1 MSTNNN
7 NQSPQRRSGY
17 GSQPQRQSSE
27 PTSSRQRRSSETT
40 SSRQRQTSATANS
53 RQRQSGEPTSS
64 NRSQGRTQPSQEPRR
79 ASGKKPPR
87 KRSTWKIIRNILLVL
102 LVVLLFAGI
111 GAGIGAYLGII
122 KNAPKLEALS
132 VKPGTY
138 TSIMVSD
145 TTGEEIERFSG
156 DEDRI
161 YVPLEEISVYM
172 QNAAIAIEDER
183 FREHNGIDIKGTFRS
198 IYQTILQG
206 STQGGST
213 ITQQV
218 IKNHLGYTRNTVI
231 TKLQEQYLAVKFEK
245 DLTESLGSKQAAKD
259 YILELYLNTIALGH
273 GLNGVETA
281 SNYYFDKS
289 AKDLT
294 LSESCV
300 LASVTQN
307 PSYYAPDSY
316 PENNIKRASTT
327 LEYMLEQGLITQSEY
342 MEGYNDLQGPVYV
355 EVENSRKIVEAKE
368 TNFSYFTDQVISSL
382 IDDFM
387 AMGDSYEQATN
398 KIYREG
404 ITIYATQDLEMQKIV
419 DEAMLDDSNFNSNDY
434 RIEVTYKYDV
444 LNKETGEVD
453 HYYPYELVKT
463 DEEADA
469 YVEKVKAELAAQ
481 GVEVLADKVEKV
493 PQPQASF
500 VIIENGTGRVVALSG
515 GRGEKTS
522 DRTFNR
528 ATQAL
533 RQPGSVFK
541 IFASFAPAID
551 TQKATAATVFD
562 DVPNVYKSQ
571 SSGEIFR
578 NWYKEYRGLSTIR
591 EGVRDSMN
599 IVAVKTMQFVGV
611 DTAYEYLE
619 NYGFTSL
626 DPALDKNLAT
636 ALGGISTGVSN
647 LETTAAMASIE
658 NGGTY
663 VKPIYYSKVVDHDG
677 NVLIDNTTPE
687 TRQVMSPQAAYV
699 VTDMMYDVV
708 YGGGTGGGARLNNS
722 MPVAGKTGT
731 TSDSKD
737 LTFVAYTPYLT
748 GGVFMGYDHPRSM
761 NSSNKEH
768 ITLWKNIMN
777 SINELKGY
785 EVKKFT
791 QPDGI
796 VSAYVCSESGELATD
811 LCALDRRGN
820 TGYTE
825 IFVAGTEPTTSCSVH
840 QQFDMCLESKQ
851 VATEYCPTGEVATKV
866 GIVRPVPFETDNPAE
881 YPADRQYEISETNI
895 CTIHNAEND
904 GNAVV
909 EPELPEGGNTGETG
923 TTGENGGT
931 DPYNPLLPPPETTDP
946 TIPST
951 DPNANNNSNN
961 GNSSG
966 GGNNSNNSNNSN
978 SGNSTG
984 GGGSGPSTGTGG
996 GTTVPTP
1003 PPETVPDFVDPL
1015 GQ

>member
-1 MSTNNN
+1 MSTNNS
-7 NQSPQRRSGY
+7 NQSPQRRTGY
-17 GSQPQRQSSE
+17 SSQQQRPSSQ
-27 PTSSRQRRSSETT
+27 PTSSRQRPSS
-40 SSRQRQTSATANS
+40 Q
-53 RQRQSGEPTSS
+53 PTSS
-64 NRSQGRTQPSQEPRR
+64 SRSQSSQPTSSSRSQSSQSSSSSRSQGRTQSSQEPRR

-87 KRSTWKIIRNILLVL
+87 KHSKWKIVRNVILVL
-102 LVVLLFAGI
+102 LIVLLFAGI

-161 YVPLEEISVYM
+161 YVPIDEISIYM

-218 IKNHLGYTRNTVI
+218 IKNHLGHTRNTVI

-289 AKDLT
+289 AIDLT

-300 LASVTQN
+300 IASITQN
-307 PSYYAPDSY
+307 PSYYIPDTY

-327 LEYMLEQGLITQSEY
+327 LDYMLEQELITQSEY
-342 MEGYNDLQGPVYV
+342 LEGYNDLQGPVYV
-355 EVENSRKIVEAKE
+355 EVENSRKIKKEAE
-368 TNFSYFTDQVISSL
+368 TNFSYFTDEVITQL
-382 IDDFM
+382 FKDFQDL
-387 AMGDSYEQATN
+387 GYSYKEATDL
-398 KIYREG
+398 IYRGG

-419 DEAMLDDSNFNSNDY
+419 DEAMLDDSNFNTNDF
-434 RIEVTYKYDV
+434 RIEVTYRYDV
-444 LNKETGEVD
+444 LNPETNEEE
-453 HYYPYELVKT
+453 HYSPYEYVKT

-469 YVEKVKAELAAQ
+469 FVESIKADLASQ
-481 GVEVLADKVEKV
+481 GIEVLADKVEKV
-493 PQPQASF
+493 SQPQASF
-500 VIIENGTGRVVALSG
+500 VVLENGTGRVLAMSG

-528 ATQAL
+528 ATSAL

-562 DVPNVYKSQ
+562 DVPNAYKSQ

-619 NYGFTSL
+619 NYGFTTL
-626 DPALDKNLAT
+626 DPAEDKNLAT

-658 NGGTY
+658 NAGTR
-663 VKPIYYSKVVDHDG
+663 VEPIYYSKVLDHDG
-677 NVLIDNTTPE
+677 NPLIDNTTPE

-708 YGGGTGGGARLNNS
+708 YGGGTGGGARLANG

-748 GGVFMGYDHPRSM
+748 AGVFMGYDQPRTM

-768 ITLWKNIMN
+768 ITLWKNIMD
-777 SINELKGY
+777 SINELKGF
-785 EVKKFT
+785 EVTKFE
-791 QPDGI
+791 QPGGI
-796 VSAYVCSESGELATD
+796 VSASVCSESGELGTD
-811 LCALDRRGN
+811 LCKADRRGS
-820 TGYTE
+820 TVYQE
-825 IFVAGTEPTTSCSVH
+825 IFIAGTEPTTSCSVH
-840 QQFDMCLESKQ
+840 QQFEMCLESTQ
-851 VATEYCPTGEVATKV
+851 VANEFCPTDQVVTKV

-895 CTIHNAEND
+895 CTIHNATNN

-909 EPELPEGGNTGETG
+909 EPETPDGNGTG
-923 TTGENGGT
+923 
-931 DPYNPLLPPPETTDP
+931 DPINPLLPPPETTNP
-946 TIPST
+946 LLPPT

-961 GNSSG
+961 GNST
-966 GGNNSNNSNNSN
+966 N
-978 SGNSTG
+978 SGNNGNTTNNGNGNNTGAGST
-984 GGGSGPSTGTGG
+984 TE
-996 GTTVPTP
+996 TT

-1015 GQ
+1015 AQ